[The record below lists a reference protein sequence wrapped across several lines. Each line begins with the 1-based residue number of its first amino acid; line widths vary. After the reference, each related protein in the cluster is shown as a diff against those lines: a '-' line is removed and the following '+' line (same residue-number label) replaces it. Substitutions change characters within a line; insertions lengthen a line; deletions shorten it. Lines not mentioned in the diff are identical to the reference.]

1 MKPNDYLTYVVER
14 IHSVVAAATEEK
26 NLPVTCVI
34 DMMHTDNDSV
44 YFLTAKVKNFYKRL
58 KDNGYLA
65 LSGKITA
72 YVAETVQMSAPHGL
86 SSRGNAVWKKTN
98 LII

>member
-1 MKPNDYLTYVVER
+1 MKPNGYLTYVVER
-14 IHSVVAAATEEK
+14 IHSVVVATTDEK

-34 DMMHTDNDSV
+34 DMMHTDNGSV
-44 YFLTAKVKNFYKRL
+44 YFLTAKGKNFYKRL

-72 YVAETVQMSAPHGL
+72 YVAETVQMSAPPGQSL
-86 SSRGNAVWKKTN
+86 RG
-98 LII
+98 